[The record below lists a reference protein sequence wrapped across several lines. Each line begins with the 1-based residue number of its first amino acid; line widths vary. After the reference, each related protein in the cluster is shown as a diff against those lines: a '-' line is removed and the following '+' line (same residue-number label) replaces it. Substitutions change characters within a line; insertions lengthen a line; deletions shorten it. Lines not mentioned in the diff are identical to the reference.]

1 MSGWGHSPWPHP
13 YTRER
18 GTQVHRVLLRREQI
32 CADTILV
39 SVRLVREVLATG
51 GEERG
56 GRRKRRR
63 MAKREEESKGGRE
76 RGKK

>member
-1 MSGWGHSPWPHP
+1 MSGWGHSLWPRPH
-13 YTRER
+13 TRER
-18 GTQVHRVLLRREQI
+18 GTQVRRVLLRREQI

-56 GRRKRRR
+56 GEK
-63 MAKREEESKGGRE
+63 EEKENGKERGRE
-76 RGKK
+76 